1 MPEDTRKTK
10 TDELLARVDAIM
22 EQSQSLRTDINTRMR
37 QQRAH
42 DRPVTQPISPRKAA
56 RKRQN

>member
-1 MPEDTRKTK
+1 MPDDPRKTK

-22 EQSQSLRTDINTRMR
+22 EQSQSLRTDITRRMR

-42 DRPVTQPISPRKAA
+42 DRPVTQPLSPRKAP
-56 RKRQN
+56 KRQN